1 MAHELSIR
9 EDGFVEM
16 AFTGKRDAV
25 WHRLGNTLDE
35 NAPMEDWIRAAG
47 MDWEAIPSDVM
58 YRTDNGFLTMPNQK
72 VIYRSDNSK
81 AISVVSGKYNI
92 IQPREVLEFFE
103 DMIGF
108 DGIKLTTAGVLYGG
122 RRFWAMADTGREFEA
137 REGDSINGK
146 ILLTTSLDGTLATQA
161 MFTSVR
167 VVCNNTLRMS
177 VEGKTKGKVRVT
189 HRSVFNPKEIKHRMG
204 IFDRSF
210 SDFRDSIKKLAEVP
224 MNEKQARELF
234 TQALMDPT
242 KKMDEQPRTIP
253 GNVEALAQLFNRGVG
268 NRGESYWDAVNA
280 VTEYVDHGGF
290 GRIPDNQAWDAW
302 YGKASNLK
310 QRTFELALEEAA

>member
-9 EDGFVEM
+9 ADGFVEM
-16 AFTGKRDAV
+16 AFTGERDAV

-35 NAPMEDWIRAAG
+35 NAPMKDWIRAAG
-47 MDWEAIPSDVM
+47 MDWEAVPSTVKFVTPDGVASF
-58 YRTDNGFLTMPNQK
+58 DNQQ
-72 VIYRSDNSK
+72 VIYRSDTK
-81 AISVVSGKYNI
+81 APISIVSGKYKI

-122 RRFWAMADTGREFEA
+122 RRFWAMADTGREFDA
-137 REGDSINGK
+137 REGDSVTGK

-234 TQALMDPT
+234 TQALMDPN

-253 GNVEALAQLFNRGVG
+253 GNVEAMVQLFNRGVG

-280 VTEYVDHGGF
+280 VTEYVDHGAF

-302 YGKASNLK
+302 YGKASELK
-310 QRTFELALEEAA
+310 QKAFDIAVAEAA

>member
-1 MAHELSIR
+1 MSHELSIR

-25 WHRLGNTLDE
+25 WHRMGNELTED
-35 NAPMEDWIRAAG
+35 APMEDWVRAAG
-47 MDWEAIPSDVM
+47 MDWEALAAPVM
-58 YRTDNGFLTMPNQK
+58 FNTENELAEFENQR
-72 VIYRSDNSK
+72 VIFRSDTNAPLS
-81 AISVVSGKYNI
+81 IVSGKYKI

-122 RRFWAMADTGREFEA
+122 RRFWAMADTGREFDA
-137 REGDSINGK
+137 REGDRVNGK

-210 SDFRDSIKKLAEVP
+210 ADFRDNIRKLAEAP
-224 MNEKQARELF
+224 ITESKARELF
-234 TQALMDPT
+234 EQVLMDPN
-242 KKMDEQPRTIP
+242 KEKDEQPRTIP
-253 GNVEALAQLFNRGVG
+253 GNVNNLVQLFQRGVG

-280 VTEYVDHGGF
+280 VTEYVDHGAF

-302 YGKASNLK
+302 YGGAANMK
-310 QRTFELALEEAA
+310 QKMFDLAVKEAA